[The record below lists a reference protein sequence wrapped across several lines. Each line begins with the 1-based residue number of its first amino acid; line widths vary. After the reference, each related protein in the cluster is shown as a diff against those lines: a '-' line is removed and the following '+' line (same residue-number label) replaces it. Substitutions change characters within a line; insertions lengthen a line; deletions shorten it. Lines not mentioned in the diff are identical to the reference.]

1 MKKKIAILIRNS
13 SFLVIILLLLCCE
26 NREENISS
34 EAPILASIETT
45 DTLIIYSSSQNKIEW
60 ILHSDFLQKF
70 ADKNIMNFRNVKLEI
85 FDQNQNL
92 SSTIFADSAKVDENK
107 NLIITKGNIKI
118 FSKEGDLFG
127 NVLTWNRNN
136 DKIFSDDWVKI
147 VKDGNTIYGE
157 QLRTDSH
164 FEHVVL
170 QKVSAKGEISES
182 KVVW

>member
-1 MKKKIAILIRNS
+1 MKKIIILIVS
-13 SFLVIILLLLCCE
+13 ILLFCCQSKE
-26 NREENISS
+26 KTASS
-34 EAPILASIETT
+34 ARIVLKSIEIT
-45 DTLIIYSSSQNKIEW
+45 DTLIVYNSSQDKIEW

-85 FDQNQNL
+85 FDQSENL
-92 SSTIFADSAKVDENK
+92 SATIFADSAKVDENN
-107 NLIITKGNIKI
+107 NLIIAKGNIKI

-147 VKDGNTIYGE
+147 VKDGNTVCGE
-157 QLRTDSH
+157 QLRTDSN
-164 FEHVVL
+164 FEHVIL
-170 QKVSAKGEISES
+170 QKVSAEGEISES